1 MSVVVA
7 AVILDLMNSAKTG
20 GSRYPVSFI
29 TQHTSHSTHRSAR
42 PEDVAGLYLVAA
54 KGTMNI
60 IFIIVDTTYSI
71 L

>member
-29 TQHTSHSTHRSAR
+29 TQHIIPHRSAR

-60 IFIIVDTTYSI
+60 IFIIVDTTYSVV
-71 L
+71 